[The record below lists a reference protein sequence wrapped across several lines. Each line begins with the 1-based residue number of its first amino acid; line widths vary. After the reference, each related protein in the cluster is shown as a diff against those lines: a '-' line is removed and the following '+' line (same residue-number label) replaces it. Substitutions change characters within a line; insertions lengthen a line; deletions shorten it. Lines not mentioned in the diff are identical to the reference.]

1 MKVVSELLELRSV
14 RSGLE
19 SPVGFVPTMGYLH
32 EGHLSLVRQARA
44 ECRSVV
50 TSIFVNPTQFG
61 PKEDLAAYPRD
72 LERDLALLNREYV
85 DLVWTPEPETIYPP
99 GFQTWV
105 TVEEAT
111 QRLEGALRPGHFRG
125 VTTVVTKLF
134 NCVDPDRAYFG
145 QKDAQQSLVIRRLVQ
160 DLNIPVKVI
169 VCPTVRETDGLALS
183 SRNVYLSE
191 QERQAAPVLYRALT
205 AAQLAFLD
213 GERQA
218 EALRKIMSDTVI
230 AEPLADLQYASCA
243 DPDTLIELESRVER
257 ALLSMAVFFRKT
269 RLIDNLLLEE

>member
-14 RSGLE
+14 RSGLK